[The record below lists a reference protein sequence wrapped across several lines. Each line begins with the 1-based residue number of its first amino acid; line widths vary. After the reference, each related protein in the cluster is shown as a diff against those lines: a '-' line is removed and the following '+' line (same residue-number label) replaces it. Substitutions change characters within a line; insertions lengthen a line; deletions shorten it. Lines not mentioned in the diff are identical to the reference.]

1 MGWQTPVAKANT
13 DVLSCKSDR
22 LFRSD
27 VFVVFVV
34 VVDGNWL

>member
-1 MGWQTPVAKANT
+1 MGWQTPVAKAIT
-13 DVLSCKSDR
+13 DVLSLKSDQ

-27 VFVVFVV
+27 VFLVFVV